1 MNNTINEYDKN
12 VWIVVGFYLVL
23 FIAMIM
29 IIIQIKYI
37 DYNDNFRNY
46 NKNEYFDK
54 ITQHYLDIGLTLN
67 EAKVMTK
74 LFKQL
79 KLEYIDIN
87 DDYDMYR
94 YINKRIEYPQD
105 FYNKKLYKNIIKN
118 NLKTD

>member
-1 MNNTINEYDKN
+1 MNNTINEYDNN

-23 FIAMIM
+23 FIVMIM